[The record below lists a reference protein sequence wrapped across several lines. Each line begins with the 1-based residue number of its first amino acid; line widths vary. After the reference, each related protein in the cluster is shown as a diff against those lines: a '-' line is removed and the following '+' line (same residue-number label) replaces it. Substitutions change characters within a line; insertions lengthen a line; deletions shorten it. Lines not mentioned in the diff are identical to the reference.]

1 MNLDQKQLDENKNQL
16 SQFLISFN
24 NLLLFKG
31 SEVVNKDKA
40 AEEMKSFRSSIDMA
54 KQMIR

>member
-1 MNLDQKQLDENKNQL
+1 MNLDQKQLDDNKNQL
-16 SQFLISFN
+16 SQFFISFN

-54 KQMIR
+54 K